1 MINSIVISSRVRLAR
16 NLYDLPFPNKLCDFE
31 SAHNISKA
39 IFEILGEDYEFR
51 KLKNLSNNQCLLL
64 LESHEISKELIGNKD
79 IAGYAKSPD
88 GQITIMIN
96 EEDHLREQCIIN
108 GFELKKCYQ
117 KLSDIDD
124 IILNK
129 IDIAFSKELGF
140 LTACPTNVGTGMR
153 ASVMMFLPALTLN
166 GAIKQIIDSL
176 EQKGITVRGL
186 YGENSSCSGYF
197 YQISNKFTLGLS
209 EEEIVEMVEKNVNKI
224 IEMEETARKTLQ
236 NVNESVIIDMSYR
249 AYGILTNS
257 YTISTDECIELLS
270 KLRFGVV
277 LGLVKFKNPCIID
290 ELYTN
295 VQPAH
300 LMDYYSLELSPK
312 EQDIFRAKYIYE
324 NLDNKLIKGV

>member
-79 IAGYAKSPD
+79 TAGYAKSPD

>member
-300 LMDYYSLELSPK
+300 LMDYYSLELTPK

>member
-209 EEEIVEMVEKNVNKI
+209 EEEIIEMVEKNVNKI

-300 LMDYYSLELSPK
+300 LMDYYSLELTPK

>member
-88 GQITIMIN
+88 GQVTIMIN

-209 EEEIVEMVEKNVNKI
+209 EEEIIEMVEKNVNKI

>member
-197 YQISNKFTLGLS
+197 YQISNKYTLGLS
-209 EEEIVEMVEKNVNKI
+209 EEDIIDLVEKNVQKI

-295 VQPAH
+295 VQHAH
-300 LMDYYSLELSPK
+300 LMDYYSLELTPK